1 MIFTFFKQIFIT
13 ILGLCFLSEATFAGD
28 RFTGSMLK
36 EEIIAQAQKSGVQV
50 SPIISDH
57 KIFYPC
63 NTDLIIGPKFDTWE
77 TIQISCAEP
86 YAWNLVFRS
95 QVISTRAPMPKGN
108 QEQKETFS
116 YVVFDRP
123 VQKGTVLSAADV
135 AQVAN
140 FATWIP
146 GAFSEKDQLIGRKLA
161 QSVPKGAPILAR
173 HLTLDYAVEKNAIID
188 ITLNRS
194 GIEVTGKGIA
204 LSDGQI
210 GEIISVS
217 NLSSGTKL
225 KALIKNRHQAQIIS
239 KQLK

>member
-1 MIFTFFKQIFIT
+1 MIFTFFNRIFIT
-13 ILGLCFLSEATFAGD
+13 IFGLCFIAEATFAED

-50 SPIISDH
+50 SPFISDH

-63 NTDLIIGPKFDTWE
+63 KTDLIIGPKFDTWE
-77 TIQISCAEP
+77 TIQISCTKP

-95 QVISTRAPMPKGN
+95 KVISTGTPAPEGD
-108 QEQKETFS
+108 QEQKETFI

-123 VQKGTVLSAADV
+123 VRKGTVLSAADV

-146 GAFSEKDQLIGRKLA
+146 GAFSKKDQLIGRKLA
-161 QSVPKGAPILAR
+161 QSVPKGTPILAR

-188 ITLNRS
+188 IILYRS

-204 LSDGQI
+204 LSNGQI

-239 KQLK
+239 KQLN